1 MDALAGLAFGIIVV
15 NVIRGLGV
23 KQPGN
28 VARCTVKA
36 GVLSS
41 FDHGGDL
48 SLLSPSRAHRA
59 AVSLRYAATAGK
71 CSRLLPGTTGR
82 QAP

>member
-41 FDHGGDL
+41 LIMAAIYLIVTIAGTQSRG
-48 SLLSPSRAHRA
+48 LSPLCGNGGE
-59 AVSLRYAATAGK
+59 VLT
-71 CSRLLPGTTGR
+71 LLPGTTTGR